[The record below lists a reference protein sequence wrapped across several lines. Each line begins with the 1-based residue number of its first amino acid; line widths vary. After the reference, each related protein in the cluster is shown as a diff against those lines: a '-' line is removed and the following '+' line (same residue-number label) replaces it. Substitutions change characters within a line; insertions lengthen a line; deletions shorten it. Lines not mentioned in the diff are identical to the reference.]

1 MDGMRPPG
9 KLAGF
14 AVLATLALCGAPA
27 RAGELDYVLPSG
39 DRVPGARLSDLD
51 AFGPQA
57 ERVRRAVAAAFAVEI
72 GRVPV
77 HIVSI
82 EDLRTLHREV
92 GGRLPSGW
100 QLDGFE
106 LDGHVFVRRGLG
118 GVPDE
123 VLIHEC
129 LHALSRRFSDEA
141 HARGVGRF
149 VEGLTQY
156 LTLRA
161 LAARPPSPQ
170 LKAERN
176 RTYVGSTDFAQALAG
191 LIGQDELAAGY
202 FHRGFAAMAARVDAA
217 TRGKH
222 RLLSA
227 CNLLDQGDELA
238 ALKLLSR

>member
-1 MDGMRPPG
+1 MRVSRVM
-9 KLAGF
+9 AGF
-14 AVLATLALCGAPA
+14 ALLGALGLCSPA
-27 RAGELDYVLPSG
+27 RAGEVDYVLPSG
-39 DRVPGARLSDLD
+39 DRVPGERLSDLEVL
-51 AFGPQA
+51 GVQV
-57 ERVRRAVAAAFAVEI
+57 ERVRHAVAATFAVEI

-100 QLDGFE
+100 QLHGFE

-129 LHALSRRFSDEA
+129 LHAMSRRFADEA

-161 LAARPPSPQ
+161 LASRPPSPQ

-176 RTYVGSTDFAQALAG
+176 RTYVGSTDFAQALG
-191 LIGQDELAAGY
+191 TLIGEEELAAGY
-202 FHRGFAAMAARVDAA
+202 FHRGFGALAARVDAA
-217 TRGKH
+217 THGKH
-222 RLLSA
+222 RLLTA
-227 CNLLDQGDELA
+227 CALLDQGDEPA
-238 ALKLLSR
+238 ALKLLAR